1 MVKCFRNEGCTLLP
15 PACAMCDW
23 ESHMNYLPRNSFTHK
38 PDKMDTCYTM
48 DVDWF
53 CLAHWNDMKNL
64 RITKLHVLVCVHK
77 FNPPCFDSFPCATE
91 WIAESKRFEFFGGI
105 PSKYFSLLCA
115 RRLFMNVY
123 NDFPIKSQIA
133 KWWNK
138 RLFQAT
144 CIHPNSSYISDTRSI
159 SLQTI
164 CHDDIGNWWV
174 LIDPRKGWCPQQQN
188 LFVGWNVVIST
199 TTINIREGVL
209 KSWHDGVR

>member
-1 MVKCFRNEGCTLLP
+1 MSWFVFIKLILRVLIPFRTL
-15 PACAMCDW
+15 
-23 ESHMNYLPRNSFTHK
+23 R
-38 PDKMDTCYTM
+38 
-48 DVDWF
+48 
-53 CLAHWNDMKNL
+53 
-64 RITKLHVLVCVHK
+64 
-77 FNPPCFDSFPCATE
+77 TE

-123 NDFPIKSQIA
+123 NDFHIKSQIA

-174 LIDPRKGWCPQQQN
+174 LIDPRKGWCPQQHN
-188 LFVGWNVVIST
+188 SFVGWNVVIST

-209 KSWHDGVR
+209 KLWHDGVRYKGRSQPGTKMIRFVCCGGSNP